1 MYDEI
6 NEYFYDENRKK
17 LDKVRNQQMQGKKR
31 VHSNDVTKAAK
42 EALARRGVKIE
53 DIAEIVYEMQS
64 PYNHDLTL
72 EHCIQSVERVIMK
85 REVQHAVLV
94 GVELDELAEKKMLS
108 QPLQS
113 LVENDEGLFGVD
125 ETIALGS
132 VLTYGSIALTTY
144 GHLDKNKIG
153 IIKKLDT
160 KSGKGVHT
168 FLDDLVAGIAACA
181 AGRIAHKM
189 RDLEEEGETFRN
201 LPPKELGP
209 EGEMLAVDD
218 EP

>member
-1 MYDEI
+1 
-6 NEYFYDENRKK
+6 
-17 LDKVRNQQMQGKKR
+17 MQEKQSR
-31 VHSNDVTKAAK
+31 VHSNYVTKAAK
-42 EALARRGVKIE
+42 EALQRRGVTIE

-64 PYNHDLTL
+64 PYNHGLTL
-72 EHCIQSVERVIMK
+72 EHCINSVERVIMK
-85 REVQHAVLV
+85 REVQHAILV
-94 GVELDELAEKKMLS
+94 GIELDELAEKKMLS
-108 QPLQS
+108 EPLQA

-160 KSGKGVHT
+160 KAGKGVHT
-168 FLDDLVAGIAACA
+168 FLDDLVASISACA
-181 AGRIAHKM
+181 ASRIAHKM
-189 RDLEEEGETFRN
+189 RDLEEEGETFQDV
-201 LPPKELGP
+201 PPKELGP
-209 EGEMLAVDD
+209 EGEMLPVDD